1 MKPVMSTCSILLIL
15 SLGFAPAVW
24 AGSTFGGMDKA
35 SPESVGMSSK
45 RLDRVGAKMQEYI
58 DKDLVAGTVCAIARK
73 GKVVYVD
80 ARGYRD
86 VDSGA
91 PMTEDTIFR
100 IASMTKPITSVALMM
115 LYEEGAF
122 QLSDP
127 ISKWLPEFSTMRVAV
142 PSEGALVGAPY
153 YTIPAVRPITIEHIL
168 THTAGFPNSY
178 RGLTR
183 AQYEEISPPQ
193 SPDETIEDFL
203 QRLAKL
209 PLNFQPGDKWEYSR
223 ATCVVGRLVEVMSG
237 MTLDEYFRERIF
249 KPLGM
254 SDTYFFLPEKKLN
267 RFAAQYRPGEDGKI
281 ELADPATKDSRWLRE
296 PQVYFMGSGGLVS
309 STADYVRFQQM
320 MLNGG
325 AIGGVRL
332 LSPKTVQLMT
342 VNHTGD
348 KEIWLRGPGA
358 GFGLGYSVITDQ
370 GAAHTISN
378 VGTFGWGGAYCT
390 YFWVDPTEEM
400 VAVLMTQ
407 VRPYT
412 HLNIRQDF
420 NVLAY
425 QAIVD

>member
-1 MKPVMSTCSILLIL
+1 MKHIRAVLAILVTI
-15 SLGFAPAVW
+15 PAW
-24 AGSTFGGMDKA
+24 AGSLGGLDEA
-35 SPESVGMSSK
+35 SPETVGMSSE
-45 RLDRVGAKMQEYI
+45 RLERVGAKMQEYI
-58 DKDLVAGTVCAIARK
+58 DKDLVPGTVCVIARQ

-80 ARGYRD
+80 ARGQRD
-86 VDSGA
+86 VESGA
-91 PMTEDTIFR
+91 AMTEDTIFR

-122 QLSDP
+122 QLFDP
-127 ISKWLPEFSTMRVAV
+127 ISKWLPEFSEMTVAI
-142 PSEGALVGAPY
+142 PSEGEQVGLPY
-153 YTIPAVRPITIEHIL
+153 YTVPAVRPITVEHVL
-168 THTAGFPNSY
+168 THTAGFANSY

-183 AQYEEISPPQ
+183 FEYEEIGPAL
-193 SPDETIEDFL
+193 SPDETVADFL
-203 QRLAKL
+203 QRLAKM

-237 MTLDEYFRERIF
+237 MTLNEFFRERIF
-249 KPLGM
+249 EPLNM
-254 SDTYFFLPEKKLN
+254 HDTHFYLPEEKLD
-267 RFAAQYRPGEDGKI
+267 RFAAQYRPGKDGTI
-281 ELADPATKDSRWLRE
+281 ELADPASADSRWLRH
-296 PQVYFMGSGGLVS
+296 PQVYFMGSGGLI
-309 STADYVRFQQM
+309 STAADYIRFHQM

-325 AIGGVRL
+325 ELDGVRI

-348 KEIWLRGPGA
+348 KDIWLRGPGA

-370 GAAHTISN
+370 GAAQTISN
-378 VGTFGWGGAYCT
+378 EGTYGWGGAYCT
-390 YFWVDPTEEM
+390 YFWVDPKEEM

-425 QAIVD
+425 QAIVE

>member
-1 MKPVMSTCSILLIL
+1 MKHVSAVLGILAILVAVPVS
-15 SLGFAPAVW
+15 
-24 AGSTFGGMDKA
+24 AGSLAGLDKA

-45 RLDRVGAKMQEYI
+45 RLERVGAKMQEYI
-58 DKDLVAGTVCAIARK
+58 DKGLVPGTVCVIARK
-73 GKVVYVD
+73 GRIVYVD

-86 VDSGA
+86 MANQA
-91 PMTEDTIFR
+91 PMTADTIFR

-115 LYEEGAF
+115 LYEEGEF
-122 QLSDP
+122 QLFDP
-127 ISKWLPEFSTMRVAV
+127 ISKWLPEFSTMTVAV
-142 PSEGALVGAPY
+142 PSEGQQVGLPY
-153 YTIPAVRPITIEHIL
+153 YTVPAVRPITVEHVL
-168 THTAGFPNSY
+168 THTAGLANSY

-183 AQYEEISPPQ
+183 FEYEEIGPALSD
-193 SPDETIEDFL
+193 DETVADFL
-203 QRLAKL
+203 ERLAKM

-237 MTLDEYFRERIF
+237 QTLDEFFRERIF
-249 KPLGM
+249 EPLDM
-254 SDTYFFLPEKKLN
+254 RDTHFYLPPKKLD
-267 RFAAQYRPGEDGKI
+267 RFAAQYQPGPDGAL
-281 ELADPATKDSRWLRE
+281 ELQDPASADSRWLRE

-309 STADYVRFQQM
+309 TAGDYVRFHQM

-325 AIGGVRL
+325 ELDGVRV

-370 GAAHTISN
+370 GAAQTISSE
-378 VGTFGWGGAYCT
+378 GTYGWGGAYCT
-390 YFWVDPTEEM
+390 YFWVDPVEEM
-400 VAVLMTQ
+400 VAVMMTQ

-425 QAIVD
+425 QAIVE